1 MNKLLLAGIS
11 SIALVLILGLVF
23 AYQGDFLTKG
33 PNYSE
38 DRHEAIEQ
46 AINNKDYATWFELMT
61 SEGRTPKVTKV
72 VTEENFEKFI
82 QMHNAQIAN
91 DLETAQKLRTELGLG
106 AKNGTGKNM
115 NQKGMGKMQNHS
127 CQALTN

>member
-1 MNKLLLAGIS
+1 MNKLIIAGIS
-11 SIALVLILGLVF
+11 SIALVLILGVVF
-23 AYQGDFLTKG
+23 AYQGNFSTQG

-46 AINNKDYATWFELMT
+46 AINNKDYTTWFELMT
-61 SEGRTPKVTKV
+61 NEGRTPKVTQL

-82 QMHNAQIAN
+82 QMHNAQISN
-91 DLETAQKLRTELGLG
+91 DIATAQKLRTELGLG

-115 NQKGMGKMQNHS
+115 NQKGNGKMQNHS
-127 CQALTN
+127 CQNLTN

>member
-1 MNKLLLAGIS
+1 MNKLIIAGIS
-11 SIALVLILGLVF
+11 SIALVLILGVVF
-23 AYQGDFLTKG
+23 AYQGNFSTQG

-46 AINNKDYATWFELMT
+46 ALNNKDYAAWFKLMT
-61 SEGRTPKVTKV
+61 NEGRTPKVTQL

-82 QMHNAQIAN
+82 QMHNAQISN
-91 DLETAQKLRTELGLG
+91 DIATAQKLRTELGLG

-115 NQKGMGKMQNHS
+115 NQKGTGKMQNHS
-127 CQALTN
+127 CQNLTN